1 MFFQKM
7 SVPVQSTVTVSS
19 FLGLDRRARGEL
31 GSFREMENLTSDG
44 YPTLT
49 VRPRRGLAGQVES
62 PGGIAAKDALI
73 WVDGH
78 TLYVG
83 GVATELVLTEGSKQL
98 IGMGNWLIVWPDKK
112 YINTGDLSRYG
123 SLENRVQTQGQV
135 TLSLCGAKGAAL
147 GDYLASEEPPTDP
160 AGGCLWLDTAGEVP
174 VLRQYGESGWSI
186 REDTYIKIAAGGI
199 GVGFAAG
206 DGVVI
211 EGCREESLNGSHV
224 LEAAED
230 GALVVPGMIASQ
242 ATQTEEL
249 TVRRSVP
256 EMDFVIE
263 SGNRLWGCRYG
274 VTDGKAVNEIYASKL
289 GDFKN
294 WNCYAGRSTDSYVA
308 TRGSDGPFTGAAD
321 YLGSPL
327 FFKEDCV
334 ERVYPS
340 AAGAHQIV
348 TVRCPGVRK
357 GSGRSLQTVEG
368 VLYYHGCGGVYAF
381 DGSMPQRVSQ
391 ALGEDEYHGAVAGG
405 ADGKYYL
412 SVLDAE
418 NQPQLLVYDVRQG
431 LWHREDDLRAV
442 GFAVSGGVLYAMTGA
457 GDILALKGG
466 GTVQEEPVAWRA
478 ETGDLGLD
486 SGEGKYLV
494 RLSLRLRPE
503 EGSAV
508 RVAVSYDEG
517 ETWQEQGG
525 VTGSGRLR
533 DCVLHVRPR
542 RCRRLRL
549 RLYGVGGCRVYSL
562 TAVYEKGSDGP

>member
-49 VRPRRGLAGQVES
+49 VRPRRGLAGQAES

-160 AGGCLWLDTAGEVP
+160 AGGCLWLDTAGEAP

-224 LEAAED
+224 LEAEED

-242 ATQTEEL
+242 ATQTEEM

-274 VTDGKAVNEIYASKL
+274 VTDGKAVNEIYASI
-289 GDFKN
+289 GAF
-294 WNCYAGRSTDSYVA
+294 R
-308 TRGSDGPFTGAAD
+308 TGWEAA
-321 YLGSPL
+321 
-327 FFKEDCV
+327 
-334 ERVYPS
+334 
-340 AAGAHQIV
+340 
-348 TVRCPGVRK
+348 
-357 GSGRSLQTVEG
+357 
-368 VLYYHGCGGVYAF
+368 
-381 DGSMPQRVSQ
+381 
-391 ALGEDEYHGAVAGG
+391 
-405 ADGKYYL
+405 
-412 SVLDAE
+412 
-418 NQPQLLVYDVRQG
+418 
-431 LWHREDDLRAV
+431 
-442 GFAVSGGVLYAMTGA
+442 
-457 GDILALKGG
+457 
-466 GTVQEEPVAWRA
+466 
-478 ETGDLGLD
+478 
-486 SGEGKYLV
+486 
-494 RLSLRLRPE
+494 
-503 EGSAV
+503 
-508 RVAVSYDEG
+508 
-517 ETWQEQGG
+517 
-525 VTGSGRLR
+525 
-533 DCVLHVRPR
+533 
-542 RCRRLRL
+542 
-549 RLYGVGGCRVYSL
+549 
-562 TAVYEKGSDGP
+562 

>member
-7 SVPVQSTVTVSS
+7 SVPVQSTVTISS

-49 VRPRRGLAGQVES
+49 VRPRRGLAGRVES

-78 TLYVG
+78 TLYIG

-112 YINTGDLSRYG
+112 YINTGNLSQHG

-147 GDYLASEEPPTDP
+147 GDYLVSEEPPADP
-160 AGGCLWLDTAGEVP
+160 AGGCLWLDTTGEIP

-186 REDTYIKIAAGGI
+186 REDTYVKIAAGGI
-199 GVGFAAG
+199 GVGFTAG
-206 DGVVI
+206 DGVAI
-211 EGCREESLNGSHV
+211 EGCREESINGSHV

-230 GALVVPGMIASQ
+230 GSLVVPGMIASQ
-242 ATQTEEL
+242 VTQTETL

-263 SGNRLWGCRYG
+263 SGNRLWGCKYG
-274 VTDGKAVNEIYASKL
+274 VVDGKAVNEIYASKL

-294 WNCYAGRSTDSYVA
+294 WNCYAGRSTDSYAA

-348 TVRCPGVRK
+348 TVRCPGVFR
-357 GSGRSLQTVEG
+357 R
-368 VLYYHGCGGVYAF
+368 
-381 DGSMPQRVSQ
+381 
-391 ALGEDEYHGAVAGG
+391 
-405 ADGKYYL
+405 
-412 SVLDAE
+412 
-418 NQPQLLVYDVRQG
+418 
-431 LWHREDDLRAV
+431 
-442 GFAVSGGVLYAMTGA
+442 
-457 GDILALKGG
+457 
-466 GTVQEEPVAWRA
+466 WRA
-478 ETGDLGLD
+478 CCTTTAAAA
-486 SGEGKYLV
+486 YM
-494 RLSLRLRPE
+494 P
-503 EGSAV
+503 
-508 RVAVSYDEG
+508 
-517 ETWQEQGG
+517 
-525 VTGSGRLR
+525 
-533 DCVLHVRPR
+533 
-542 RCRRLRL
+542 
-549 RLYGVGGCRVYSL
+549 L
-562 TAVYEKGSDGP
+562 TAVCPSGYPKRWGRMSITALWPEAETESTISRCWTPKISRSCWYTMCGRGCGIGRTTCGQWASPLAAVCCTP

>member
-7 SVPVQSTVTVSS
+7 SVPVQSTVTISS

-78 TLYVG
+78 TLYIG

-112 YINTGDLSRYG
+112 YINTGDLSQHG

-147 GDYLASEEPPTDP
+147 GDYLVSEEPPADP
-160 AGGCLWLDTAGEVP
+160 AGGCLWLDTTGEIP

-186 REDTYIKIAAGGI
+186 REDTYVKIAAGGI
-199 GVGFAAG
+199 GVGFTAG

-211 EGCREESLNGSHV
+211 EGCREESINGSHV

-230 GALVVPGMIASQ
+230 GSLVVPGMIASQ
-242 ATQTEEL
+242 VTQTEEM

-263 SGNRLWGCRYG
+263 SGNRLWGCKYG
-274 VTDGKAVNEIYASKL
+274 VVDGKAVNEIYASKL

-294 WNCYAGRSTDSYVA
+294 WNCYARRSTDSYVA

-412 SVLDAE
+412 SVLDTE

-442 GFAVSGGVLYAMTGA
+442 GFAVNGGVLYAMTGA

-466 GTVQEEPVAWRA
+466 GTVQEEPVVWRA
-478 ETGDLGLD
+478 ETGELGLD
-486 SGEGKYLV
+486 SSEGKYLV

-503 EGSAV
+503 EGSTV
-508 RVAVSYDEG
+508 RAAVSYDEG
-517 ETWQEQGG
+517 QTWQEQGG
-525 VTGSGRLR
+525 VTGSGWLR

-549 RLYGVGGCRVYSL
+549 RLYGAGGCRVYSL

>member
-49 VRPRRGLAGQVES
+49 VRPRRGLAGQAES

-160 AGGCLWLDTAGEVP
+160 AGGCLWLDTAGEAP

-242 ATQTEEL
+242 ATQTEEM

-294 WNCYAGRSTDSYVA
+294 WNCYAGRSTDSYAA

-368 VLYYHGCGGVYAF
+368 VLYYHGCG
-381 DGSMPQRVSQ
+381 
-391 ALGEDEYHGAVAGG
+391 
-405 ADGKYYL
+405 
-412 SVLDAE
+412 
-418 NQPQLLVYDVRQG
+418 
-431 LWHREDDLRAV
+431 
-442 GFAVSGGVLYAMTGA
+442 FAVSGGVLYAMTRA

-549 RLYGVGGCRVYSL
+549 RIYGVGGCRVYSL

>member
-206 DGVVI
+206 GGVAKAVEDVI
-211 EGCREESLNGSHV
+211 HRLHPEIEV
-224 LEAAED
+224 KTVAAE
-230 GALVVPGMIASQ
+230 GLNECRQMLRIAR
-242 ATQTEEL
+242 T
-249 TVRRSVP
+249 
-256 EMDFVIE
+256 
-263 SGNRLWGCRYG
+263 
-274 VTDGKAVNEIYASKL
+274 GK
-289 GDFKN
+289 
-294 WNCYAGRSTDSYVA
+294 YAG
-308 TRGSDGPFTGAAD
+308 
-321 YLGSPL
+321 YLLEGMACPGG
-327 FFKEDCV
+327 CI
-334 ERVYPS
+334 
-340 AAGAHQIV
+340 AGA
-348 TVRCPGVRK
+348 
-357 GSGRSLQTVEG
+357 
-368 VLYYHGCGGVYAF
+368 
-381 DGSMPQRVSQ
+381 
-391 ALGEDEYHGAVAGG
+391 
-405 ADGKYYL
+405 
-412 SVLDAE
+412 
-418 NQPQLLVYDVRQG
+418 
-431 LWHREDDLRAV
+431 
-442 GFAVSGGVLYAMTGA
+442 
-457 GDILALKGG
+457 
-466 GTVQEEPVAWRA
+466 GTVQPPEKSRRLLEQYKAQAPKSNPVESDYTEYLQIIREDEENWDPVAR
-478 ETGDLGLD
+478 
-486 SGEGKYLV
+486 
-494 RLSLRLRPE
+494 
-503 EGSAV
+503 
-508 RVAVSYDEG
+508 
-517 ETWQEQGG
+517 
-525 VTGSGRLR
+525 
-533 DCVLHVRPR
+533 H
-542 RCRRLRL
+542 
-549 RLYGVGGCRVYSL
+549 
-562 TAVYEKGSDGP
+562 

>member
-49 VRPRRGLAGQVES
+49 VRPRRGLAGQAKS

-160 AGGCLWLDTAGEVP
+160 AGGCLWLDTAGEAP

-230 GALVVPGMIASQ
+230 GRYLFRSFLPL
-242 ATQTEEL
+242 EE
-249 TVRRSVP
+249 
-256 EMDFVIE
+256 
-263 SGNRLWGCRYG
+263 
-274 VTDGKAVNEIYASKL
+274 AEI
-289 GDFKN
+289 
-294 WNCYAGRSTDSYVA
+294 
-308 TRGSDGPFTGAAD
+308 
-321 YLGSPL
+321 
-327 FFKEDCV
+327 
-334 ERVYPS
+334 
-340 AAGAHQIV
+340 
-348 TVRCPGVRK
+348 
-357 GSGRSLQTVEG
+357 
-368 VLYYHGCGGVYAF
+368 
-381 DGSMPQRVSQ
+381 
-391 ALGEDEYHGAVAGG
+391 
-405 ADGKYYL
+405 
-412 SVLDAE
+412 
-418 NQPQLLVYDVRQG
+418 
-431 LWHREDDLRAV
+431 
-442 GFAVSGGVLYAMTGA
+442 
-457 GDILALKGG
+457 
-466 GTVQEEPVAWRA
+466 
-478 ETGDLGLD
+478 
-486 SGEGKYLV
+486 
-494 RLSLRLRPE
+494 
-503 EGSAV
+503 
-508 RVAVSYDEG
+508 
-517 ETWQEQGG
+517 
-525 VTGSGRLR
+525 
-533 DCVLHVRPR
+533 
-542 RCRRLRL
+542 
-549 RLYGVGGCRVYSL
+549 
-562 TAVYEKGSDGP
+562 

>member
-1 MFFQKM
+1 
-7 SVPVQSTVTVSS
+7 
-19 FLGLDRRARGEL
+19 
-31 GSFREMENLTSDG
+31 
-44 YPTLT
+44 
-49 VRPRRGLAGQVES
+49 
-62 PGGIAAKDALI
+62 
-73 WVDGH
+73 
-78 TLYVG
+78 
-83 GVATELVLTEGSKQL
+83 
-98 IGMGNWLIVWPDKK
+98 MGF
-112 YINTGDLSRYG
+112 T
-123 SLENRVQTQGQV
+123 
-135 TLSLCGAKGAAL
+135 
-147 GDYLASEEPPTDP
+147 
-160 AGGCLWLDTAGEVP
+160 
-174 VLRQYGESGWSI
+174 
-186 REDTYIKIAAGGI
+186 
-199 GVGFAAG
+199 AG

-211 EGCREESLNGSHV
+211 EGCREESINGSHV

-242 ATQTEEL
+242 APQTETL
-249 TVRRSVP
+249 TVQRSVP

-263 SGNRLWGCRYG
+263 SGNRLWGCKYG
-274 VTDGKAVNEIYASKL
+274 VVDGKAVNEIYASKL

-294 WNCYAGRSTDSYVA
+294 WNCYAGRSTDSYAA

-431 LWHREDDLRAV
+431 LWHREDDLRPV
-442 GFAVSGGVLYAMTGA
+442 GFAVSGGVLYAMTKE

-503 EGSAV
+503 EGSTV
-508 RVAVSYDEG
+508 RAAVSYDEG
-517 ETWQEQGG
+517 QTWQEQGG
-525 VTGSGRLR
+525 VTGSGWLR

-549 RLYGVGGCRVYSL
+549 RLYGAGGCRVYSL